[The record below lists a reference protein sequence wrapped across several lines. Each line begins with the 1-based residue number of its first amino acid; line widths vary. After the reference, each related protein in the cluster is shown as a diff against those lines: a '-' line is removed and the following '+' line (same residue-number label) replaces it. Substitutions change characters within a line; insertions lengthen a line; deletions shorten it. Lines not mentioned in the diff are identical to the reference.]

1 MMCRFDKLGRSTVFD
16 TTEGIPNIGKFS
28 FSTPEILDLLSG
40 AVDVKPAN
48 LLASL
53 SKPSLIVE
61 VIWWLISDVSGV
73 LNRFNCASE
82 LC

>member
-16 TTEGIPNIGKFS
+16 TTVGMPKIGKFS
-28 FSTPEILDLLSG
+28 FSIPEILDLLSG
-40 AVDVKPAN
+40 AIDVKPGN

-53 SKPSLIVE
+53 SKPSLIME

-73 LNRFNCASE
+73 INTFNCALE